1 MAFFEHSC
9 GFYYAYFL
17 HEYDIENQSGLFRI
31 DTRKQVMAILFA
43 GFCCHLLVPVTL
55 NHLTVQNVTRV
66 YRFRFLKRKRKEN
79 VFELFQME

>member
-1 MAFFEHSC
+1 
-9 GFYYAYFL
+9 
-17 HEYDIENQSGLFRI
+17 
-31 DTRKQVMAILFA
+31 MAILFA